1 MMENTRLTA
10 LLDLNMTDVPETD
23 QKENTIKD
31 NIPDMKDPTKMKCPT
46 QSMDGAE
53 VQEINSM
60 GPLEIMMR
68 EKEKDSTMNMKKVK
82 VIVVN
87 ALEKS

>member
-1 MMENTRLTA
+1 MENTRLTA
-10 LLDLNMTDVPETD
+10 LLDLNKTDIPETD

-31 NIPDMKDPTKMKCPT
+31 NIPGMKGPTKMKCPT

-60 GPLEIMMR
+60 DPLKIMMR
-68 EKEKDSTMNMKKVK
+68 EKEKDSTMNMTKVK
-82 VIVVN
+82 AIVVN

>member
-10 LLDLNMTDVPETD
+10 QFDLNKPDIPETD
-23 QKENTIKD
+23 QKKNTIKD

-53 VQEINSM
+53 VQELN
-60 GPLEIMMR
+60 
-68 EKEKDSTMNMKKVK
+68 
-82 VIVVN
+82 
-87 ALEKS
+87 

>member
-1 MMENTRLTA
+1 MENTHLTA
-10 LLDLNMTDVPETD
+10 LLDLNKTDIPETD

-31 NIPDMKDPTKMKCPT
+31 NIPGMKGPTKMKCPT

-60 GPLEIMMR
+60 DPLKIMMR
-68 EKEKDSTMNMKKVK
+68 EKEKDSTMNMTKVK
-82 VIVVN
+82 AIVVN